1 MADSMPITPEQAQV
15 LLESINNLKTGA
27 MIFIGLMVVVI
38 VAYML
43 ISKILTWKRDKL
55 LSEQKNARVEAQV
68 AALTAISKNMKDM
81 TEDLAKLRINSQ
93 HSFDAQ
99 KQHGEAMLTAQQ
111 SVNSQLD
118 MMNKKIKGIIPD
130 IDASKIIK
138 VYFTTIIRREVSYLV
153 EAQIIE
159 NGFAESAD
167 FIKRRLKS
175 NIGDI
180 LDRCQN
186 ELRELKLPISVRS
199 IFVTYTDDDGER
211 YQICDMIWDKIMPI
225 LAKGGDKKKNIE
237 EAKLFITNIVNDYIT
252 PVMKE
257 LTETPTDKFQSA
269 LERNKS
275 TVGDGSTFKAN
286 KTPSGDS
293 AIKTFKTPLPQ

>member
-1 MADSMPITPEQAQV
+1 MADSMPITPEQAQAV
-15 LLESINNLKTGA
+15 LESINNLKTGA

-38 VAYML
+38 VAYMI

-55 LSEQKNARVEAQV
+55 ISEQKNARVEAQV
-68 AALTAISKNMKDM
+68 AALTAISNNMKEM

-93 HSFDAQ
+93 HSFDTQ

-111 SVNSQLD
+111 FVNTQLD
-118 MMNKKIKGIIPD
+118 LMNKKIKGIIPD
-130 IDASKIIK
+130 VDAAKIIK
-138 VYFTTIIRREVSYLV
+138 VYFSTIIRREISYLV

-167 FIKRRLKS
+167 FIKRRMKS
-175 NIGDI
+175 NIGEI
-180 LDRCQN
+180 LDRCLN

-211 YQICDMIWDKIMPI
+211 YQICDIIWDRIVPI
-225 LAKGGDKKKNIE
+225 LARGGDKKKNIE
-237 EAKLFITNIVNDYIT
+237 EAKLLITNTITDYIT
-252 PVMKE
+252 PVLKE

-269 LERNKS
+269 LEKNKPPTGEVS
-275 TVGDGSTFKAN
+275 SYK
-286 KTPSGDS
+286 PLR
-293 AIKTFKTPLPQ
+293 TPLPQ